1 MSSKKVMIGA
11 AVGVAAGAVLGLLF
25 APAKGAM
32 VRERMA
38 RKITDSAEDV
48 QDTLSEY
55 IDDAVGDYDGVKQ
68 GAVDMVDTVK
78 KKAAS
83 VSQKLRA
90 R

>member
-1 MSSKKVMIGA
+1 
-11 AVGVAAGAVLGLLF
+11 
-25 APAKGAM
+25 
-32 VRERMA
+32 MA

-48 QDTLSEY
+48 QDTLSGY
-55 IDDAVGDYDGVKQ
+55 VDDAVGDYDGVKQ
-68 GAVDMVDTVK
+68 GAADLVDTVK